1 LPCGREKVGNP
12 FMDGIPRPAGIA
24 AEFSLED
31 LLLILL
37 VDDKRQISLAHRAA
51 EDIHE

>member
-12 FMDGIPRPAGIA
+12 FMDGISRPTGSA

-31 LLLILL
+31 LLLVLF
-37 VDDKRQISLAHRAA
+37 VDDKRQISLADRAA
-51 EDIHE
+51 EDIHK